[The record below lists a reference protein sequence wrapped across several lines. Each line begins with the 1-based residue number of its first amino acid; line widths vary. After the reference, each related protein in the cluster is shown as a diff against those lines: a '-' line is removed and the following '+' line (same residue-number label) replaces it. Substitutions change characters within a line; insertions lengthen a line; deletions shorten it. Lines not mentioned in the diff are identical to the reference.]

1 MSNKNEE
8 SSDIYRAYQENVD
21 TYFSE
26 VRKTTAS
33 YIQAVSDLQL
43 EIVGSWRNTI
53 DSAIIMQEK
62 FSNKSGTNANL
73 PDTAVK
79 MIMDVSEQ
87 INKTQAMQN
96 KMLLASIDA
105 MSQNIKTFNENVKA
119 FDELR
124 GKIIESFMSSTMLSK
139 VDPETFKKAV
149 SEFKKTKSI
158 EIEEIRKS

>member
-1 MSNKNEE
+1 LSNKNEE
-8 SSDIYRAYQENVD
+8 SSDIYQTYKKNVD
-21 TYFSE
+21 TYFGE

-33 YIQAVSDLQL
+33 YIQAVSDLQM
-43 EIVGSWRNTI
+43 EIVGSWKNTI

-62 FSNKSGTNANL
+62 FTGKSGTKATL
-73 PDTAVK
+73 PDTTVK

-96 KMLLASIDA
+96 KMLLASINA
-105 MSQNIKTFNENVKA
+105 MSQNIKTFNENVKV

-124 GKIIESFMSSTMLSK
+124 SKIIESFMSSTPK

-149 SEFKKTKSI
+149 SEFKKTKGI
-158 EIEEIRKS
+158 EIETRKS